1 MKKSL
6 FTFMLITSLL
16 LAGCSPKEQN
26 PTITPQS
33 NTNATVSSTATT
45 ISDAVDDDAEVNEE
59 LGYTTLTIQ
68 TNLTNP
74 EDKDDSYLVFLI
86 QPGTLPTEPGA
97 AKQGCT
103 PLETDENGAVTID
116 LRYNDNLAYQI
127 EKSQDNSLQ
136 LVVTTQEDIYLRN
149 PLNEETLVQFIPNDD
164 EDMSWELPYYAE
176 KGQIDVDITDKY
188 PDGVVSLTFP
198 DATFVI
204 KLTFE
209 DGYTPSDAYVVTVKK
224 PSDTASDGI
233 GMEGW
238 GRICRPFQYWD
249 TPFFV
254 DDMMQHWSGL
264 IVVTDFDTD
273 ERVYYEGFPMQVT
286 FDSDGHCEQGDIV
299 TIKLIDQQ

>member
-1 MKKSL
+1 MNKSL
-6 FTFMLITSLL
+6 FALTLITVLVL
-16 LAGCSPKEQN
+16 TGCAPKEEN

-33 NTNATVSSTATT
+33 NTNATVSPTAT
-45 ISDAVDDDAEVNEE
+45 SGAMDNADVNEVP
-59 LGYTTLTIQ
+59 GYTTLTIQ
-68 TNLTNP
+68 THLTNP
-74 EDKDDSYLVFLI
+74 EDKDDAYLVFLI
-86 QPGTLPTEPGA
+86 QPGSLPTEPGA

-103 PLETDENGAVTID
+103 PFETDENGAVTID
-116 LRYNDNLAYQI
+116 LRYNENLAYQI

-149 PLNEETLVQFIPNDD
+149 PLNEETLIHFIPNDD
-164 EDMSWELPYYAE
+164 EITSWELPYYADKE
-176 KGQIDVDITDKY
+176 QIDVDITDKY
-188 PDGVVSLTFP
+188 PDGVLSLTFP

-209 DGYTPSDAYVVTVKK
+209 DGYVPSDAYVVTVKK

-233 GMEGW
+233 GMEGM

-264 IVVTDFDTD
+264 IVVTDFETD

-286 FDSDGHCEQGDIV
+286 FDSEGRCEQGDIV
-299 TIKLIDQQ
+299 TIKLTDQQ